1 MLAFYFCLTYI
12 PSHRNEEQQRKKNKV
27 QIILKHLKNNSD
39 HGEMLDVE
47 VFDIDWEDGKEIIV
61 TDKGTFSRS
70 VKHEISSPF
79 GYTRVEA
86 N

>member
-1 MLAFYFCLTYI
+1 
-12 PSHRNEEQQRKKNKV
+12 
-27 QIILKHLKNNSD
+27 
-39 HGEMLDVE
+39 MLDVE